1 MKKDYSEHIGEKIIN
16 KNGTTMTIIE
26 FISNN
31 KIKIQF
37 EDEHKY
43 IKETT
48 YSNFVRGVIKNPY
61 DKTICDVACTGD
73 GRWKISENN
82 KLFKEYK
89 TWHNMIGR
97 CYVPKWTARQNS
109 YKGCTVCEEWHNY
122 QSFRDWWEDNYY
134 DIGTER
140 MDLDKDILH
149 KGNKEYSPSTCIF
162 VPHRINLLL
171 INRKLNRGDCP
182 LGVHEIKKGSN
193 TYTVSTTDKNG
204 NPVKL
209 GSAFYDENEAFKV
222 YKKYREQVIKE
233 VADEYKDRIP
243 TELYKALY
251 RYEID
256 IND

>member
-1 MKKDYSEHIGEKIIN
+1 MKRDYSEHIGEQNVN

-26 FISNN
+26 FKNTEH
-31 KIKIQF
+31 IKIQF

-43 IKETT
+43 TKDTT
-48 YSNFVRGVIKNPY
+48 YSNFNRGVIKNPY
-61 DKTICDVACTGD
+61 DKTICGVACTGD

-97 CYVPKWTARQNS
+97 CYTPKWNARQNS

-122 QSFRDWWEDNYY
+122 QTFRDWWEDNYY

-149 KGNKEYSPSTCIF
+149 KGNKEYSPSNCIF

-171 INRKLNRGDCP
+171 INRKLNRGDFP
-182 LGVHEIKKGSN
+182 LGVHENKKGSN
-193 TYTVSTTDKNG
+193 TYTVSTNNKNG
-204 NPVKL
+204 KPVKL
-209 GSAFYDENEAFKV
+209 GKVFYDENEAFEV
-222 YKKYREQVIKE
+222 YKTYREKVIKE
-233 VADEYKDRIP
+233 VADDYKDRIP
-243 TELYKALY
+243 IELYNALY
-251 RYEID
+251 TYEID